1 MLRQEELAMLRQEE
15 LAFFKAVQ
23 RSDFLILSLAAEE
36 SSGSWQEGPCD
47 LQGYRDERSGP

>member
-1 MLRQEELAMLRQEE
+1 MLRQEE